1 MGSLFV
7 LFGYFAPDVLLPV
20 ASALA
25 GVVGFV
31 MMVGRAPFRFARRG
45 IRGAARGVRT
55 IAKGRL
61 PQASRSRKAP

>member
-7 LFGYFAPDVLLPV
+7 LFGYFAPDVVLPM

-31 MMVGRAPFRFARRG
+31 MVVGRAPFRLAAGG
-45 IRGAARGVRT
+45 IRSAARGVRALARGGQPRAT
-55 IAKGRL
+55 R
-61 PQASRSRKAP
+61 PRRAP